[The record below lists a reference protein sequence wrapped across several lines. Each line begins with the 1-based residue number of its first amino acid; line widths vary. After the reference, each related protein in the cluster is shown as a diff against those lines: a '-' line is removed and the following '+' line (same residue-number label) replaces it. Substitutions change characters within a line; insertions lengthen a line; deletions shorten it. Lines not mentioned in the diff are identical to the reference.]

1 MRYVTI
7 PATTASRLIMPDGV
21 ESFEIGEI
29 VLGRT
34 ISNRL

>member
-1 MRYVTI
+1 M
-7 PATTASRLIMPDGV
+7 LDGV

-34 ISNRL
+34 ISDRLWFPKEGEAKLR